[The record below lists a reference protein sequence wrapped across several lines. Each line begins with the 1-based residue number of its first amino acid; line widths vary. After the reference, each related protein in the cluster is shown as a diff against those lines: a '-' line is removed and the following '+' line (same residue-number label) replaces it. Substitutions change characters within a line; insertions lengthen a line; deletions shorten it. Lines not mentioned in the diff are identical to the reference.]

1 MPSVEASP
9 RIRTVLMRPDVLAR
23 PSSRLLLVLYLPL
36 KALLQLGQLLWTLL
50 VVLPQSDVLLVQTPP
65 AIPALLAA
73 WAVRMLRRTVVV
85 LDWHNLA
92 YTVLQDGLRKG
103 HPFVPLAKAYEEFFA
118 GRFDGHLCVTA
129 AMQAWLRDK
138 WGVDARVLH
147 DRPPAFFAAPPPR
160 RCGAGE
166 TFSSSEES
174 WL

>member
-1 MPSVEASP
+1 MPTPTPPRTAAVLVLGDVGRSP
-9 RIRTVLMRPDVLAR
+9 RMQYLLSLAESCAESARGVRGRRCVSVRRPAVRTVLMRPDVLAR

-103 HPFVPLAKAYEEFFA
+103 
-118 GRFDGHLCVTA
+118 
-129 AMQAWLRDK
+129 
-138 WGVDARVLH
+138 
-147 DRPPAFFAAPPPR
+147 RPSSR
-160 RCGAGE
+160 SRKR
-166 TFSSSEES
+166 TRSSSRAAS
-174 WL
+174 TATCA